1 MLGDIFVSSR
11 GDAFRYKSLLGT
23 KSIAPPRF
31 ELLEWKGITDV
42 DVSVLWATLLNEAY
56 DPKRHQLL
64 DLVFHSH
71 ATTVLGK
78 LRMKAAVLGAMA
90 KELMGGES
98 GTTFLYAFPPEL
110 VTTLTHLSTD
120 EVPRVVDRW
129 LKALEKPADR
139 GPEFVEGL
147 YEILNLASIAKSRD
161 RTLYLWFGV

>member
-11 GDAFRYKSLLGT
+11 GDAFRYKRLLGT

-42 DVSVLWATLLNEAY
+42 DVSVLWATLMNEPFE
-56 DPKRHQLL
+56 PKRHQLL

-90 KELMGGES
+90 KELIGGES
-98 GTTFLYAFPPEL
+98 EPTFLYAFPPKL
-110 VTTLTHLSTD
+110 VEALTHLSTD
-120 EVPRVVDRW
+120 EVPRVVETW
-129 LKALEKPADR
+129 LHVLEKPADR
-139 GPEFVEGL
+139 RAEFIDGL
-147 YEILNLASIAKSRD
+147 NQILDLATIAKSRD
-161 RTLYLWFGV
+161 RTIYLWFGV